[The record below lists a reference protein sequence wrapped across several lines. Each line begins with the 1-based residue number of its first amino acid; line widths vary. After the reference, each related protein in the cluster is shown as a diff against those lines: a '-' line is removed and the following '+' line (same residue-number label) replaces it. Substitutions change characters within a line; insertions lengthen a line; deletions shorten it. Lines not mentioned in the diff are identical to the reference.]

1 MANIQIIGNIN
12 STSNVSRYSSDDTN
26 LIGSQNIQESFD
38 IYNDYIEYYVY
49 DINGNILDVDY
60 EYVSYKLPT
69 DSALNPSY
77 TPPPNSKGNI
87 TNSDIQL
94 VSYSPESTGSSFPV
108 IEIDP
113 IKDLQ
118 DLGYTS
124 GEFKVQYNFFKNKIS
139 SPLEEY
145 FIKRISADRT
155 EISIASTVF
164 SNIQIEETFNS
175 LFDEI
180 NNSPFYT
187 NYLVNFGLN
196 KQAVAVNIALN
207 KVDEGYEILFKLYE
221 PLSNDVFEKTTLW
234 VVEEKAS
241 PYIFDI
247 NLDVLVSPPAPLM
260 LRGANFNIPVTQE
273 SNTVSTKYSD
283 YNTLINNLQSTQSG
297 SYRRLL
303 NTITSKSID
312 INVDYTDF
320 NNFSFFGS
328 VETRLNNFYTKVK
341 NIEDYTNL
349 INKYSV
355 SASSFPNLQLEI
367 NLYSSSIN
375 DLIANFDGYES
386 YLYFESSSY
395 AWPKSTSTLPYVLY
409 STGSAVAIN
418 WYATTINFASL
429 YDNNNVNILYNNV
442 PSYLVEDP
450 DNAPYVLF
458 LNMIGQYFDNI
469 WILLKAITDINLSN
483 NNLEQGASKDLVYH
497 ILKSYGIVL
506 NNSLGGDNLDLFLI
520 GNDSGSAYYSGY
532 LTDFS
537 PTSSY
542 LNNIPKRD
550 LLAETYKRIY
560 HNLPYLS
567 KTKGTVTGLQTL
579 VTLFGV
585 TSSILNVKEYG
596 GSDGSTNLLGYNNDK
611 VRIINNSTTGS
622 LLSPL
627 VSIQVPP
634 TSSNSFLDEDLH
646 YVDISFSPQNQI
658 NTYVAQAINNTNPS
672 WNLDDYIGDPRQ
684 IYDNSYVD
692 LDQQRTKYFNTPTDE
707 DFVNYY
713 NRVIANNGI
722 FEAYS
727 CTLNTLQ
734 NLKGVKPGFTGS
746 LLDYNG
752 FIRLIQFFDNSL
764 FKTLENFVPARTNL
778 STGVTFESPVL
789 ERNKFVYSNPSNST
803 TSSVQLA
810 EITQDSGSLVQI
822 EGLTGGI
829 YDDLRS
835 FTQSWSESINTPA
848 GPVTIN
854 HTNKSEFYTGELSG
868 TEVIVSNGDLT
879 APTPLFSSFALE
891 GGVIPGNPLSYDFPF
906 KANVGEVY
914 NLSFTIDYSGGGIGS
929 SILDLKAYTTIIQT
943 FSTSPGDITNASIDV
958 YIADNNYINLYLYQ
972 DALLAGSVTIKN
984 VVITK
989 RIESSQGYLL
999 NNIQNS
1005 TDSSIRNKIYTP
1017 NREFVTTFNTSSY
1030 LSPAELQDSYLS
1042 LTSYVRSRYDG
1053 TKTTSVAYNIV
1064 TSSNQSYGNLAAI
1077 DKYCNYFAYFDWIGN
1092 AAPEVY
1098 NAGNV
1103 HILQIIDENGNIISM
1118 DGFTNKN
1125 TFLVENIFK
1134 KGEDVNIYFLGSFN
1148 TSRFGNSGSYTIYD
1162 AAGFY
1167 DTIFYMRSYSPT
1179 LEGPYDL
1186 NINYVYSS
1194 GQVNVTLYS
1203 GSADNITVLR
1213 ETGSS
1218 WINALLKLPQDGQ
1231 GNMYNYTNTLPPE
1244 IIAPFGGLGAN
1255 SFSRNN
1261 QLFNPVY
1268 TPVKQYDRIRIFS
1281 LGNEEDISNT
1291 SLDRTITSI
1300 TPATSTISGSFTII
1314 PSITSSLWNN
1324 VSGST
1329 QAYRIYRKIPHEDFV
1344 VVSNIP
1350 FINLNEVGPGLLI
1363 PKNYNPNLNYVDI
1376 ARKAGIL

>member
-69 DSALNPSY
+69 GSALNPSY

-94 VSYSPESTGSSFPV
+94 VSYTPDSTGSSFPT

-139 SPLEEY
+139 SPLADY
-145 FIKRISADRT
+145 FVKRISADRT

-164 SNIQIEETFNS
+164 SNTQIEETFNS
-175 LFDEI
+175 LYDEI

-196 KQAVAVNIALN
+196 NQAVAVNIALD
-207 KVDEGYEILFKLYE
+207 KVDAGYEILFKLYE
-221 PLSNDVFEKTTLW
+221 PLSNDIFEKTTLW

-247 NLDVLVSPPAPLM
+247 NLDVLISPPAPLM

-283 YNTLINNLQSTQSG
+283 YNTLINSLQSTQSG

-409 STGSAVAIN
+409 STGSATAIN
-418 WYATTINFASL
+418 WYAETTNSASL
-429 YDNNNVNILYNNV
+429 YDESNVNIIYNNI

-450 DNAPYVLF
+450 DNAQYVLF

-469 WILLKAITDINLSN
+469 WILLKSITDINLSN
-483 NNLEQGASKDLVYH
+483 NNLEKGASKDLVYH
-497 ILKSYGIVL
+497 ILKSYGITL
-506 NNSLGGDNLDLFLI
+506 HNSLGGDNLDLFLI
-520 GNDSGSAYYSGY
+520 GNDSGSAYYSGS

-550 LLAETYKRIY
+550 LLAETYKRIF

-579 VTLFGV
+579 ITLFGV

-596 GSDGSTNLLGYNNDK
+596 GSNGSTNLLGYNNDK

-627 VSIQVPP
+627 VSIQEPP

-658 NTYVAQAINNTNPS
+658 NTYISQSIINSNPS
-672 WNLDDYIGDPRQ
+672 WNLDEYIGDPRQ
-684 IYDNSYVD
+684 IYSSSYVD
-692 LDQQRTKYFNTPTDE
+692 LDQQRNEYFNPLVDY
-707 DFVNYY
+707 DLINYY
-713 NRVIANNGI
+713 NRVIADGGT

-727 CTLNTLQ
+727 CVLSALQ
-734 NLKGVKPGFTGS
+734 GLKGVGTGFTGS

-810 EITQDSGSLVQI
+810 ELTQDSGSLVQI

-854 HTNKSEFYTGELSG
+854 HTNQSEFYTGELSG
-868 TEVIVSNGDLT
+868 TEVIVYSGSLTDPLNLSTTLANGT
-879 APTPLFSSFALE
+879 ISGYTY
-891 GGVIPGNPLSYDFPF
+891 SYFFPF
-906 KANVGEVY
+906 SASVGKTY
-914 NLSFTIDYSGGGIGS
+914 NLSFDISYFGATGGDS
-929 SILDLKAYTTIIQT
+929 SLDLKAYTTVLKTYTTPLNTLQKV
-943 FSTSPGDITNASIDV
+943 SVDV
-958 YIADNNYINLYLYQ
+958 YVADGNYQTLYLYQ
-972 DALLAGSVTIKN
+972 NESSANSLAINN
-984 VVITK
+984 VVVTQK
-989 RIESSQGYLL
+989 TGFAGEPLL
-999 NNIQNS
+999 NNIQ
-1005 TDSSIRNKIYTP
+1005 DSLDSNIRNSIYTP
-1017 NREFVTTFNTSSY
+1017 NREFITTFNTASY

-1042 LTSYVRSRYDG
+1042 LTSYVRPRYDG
-1053 TKTTSVAYNIV
+1053 TKITSATYNTI
-1064 TSSNQSYGNLAAI
+1064 TSSNQSYGDLAAI
-1077 DKYCNYFAYFDWIGN
+1077 DKYCNYIAYFDWIGN
-1092 AAPEVY
+1092 ASPELY
-1098 NAGNV
+1098 KAGNV
-1103 HILQIIDENGNIISM
+1103 HITQLIDENGNIISL
-1118 DGFTNKN
+1118 DGFANKN

-1134 KGEDVNIYFLGSFN
+1134 IGDTVSAYFFN
-1148 TSRFGNSGSYTIYD
+1148 PSSTNRFGSSGSYTVYD
-1162 AAGFY
+1162 SAGYY
-1167 DTIFYMRSYSPT
+1167 DTIFYMRSGSNFGYEISYGILPPASVASNAQ
-1179 LEGPYDL
+1179 L
-1186 NINYVYSS
+1186 YSS
-1194 GQVNVTLYS
+1194 SV
-1203 GSADNITVLR
+1203 DNITTLR
-1213 ETGSS
+1213 EINNGSF
-1218 WINALLKLPQDGQ
+1218 INALLKLPKNDRGQ
-1231 GNMYNYTNTLPPE
+1231 EYDYFSYGNSSPFLNLVQSQSFNSSYAPIKYND
-1244 IIAPFGGLGAN
+1244 
-1255 SFSRNN
+1255 
-1261 QLFNPVY
+1261 
-1268 TPVKQYDRIRIFS
+1268 KIRIFP
-1281 LGNEEDISNT
+1281 LGLEFGST
-1291 SLDRTITSI
+1291 SSIERTITS
-1300 TPATSTISGSFTII
+1300 ATSASSTASGSITIS
-1314 PSITSSLWNN
+1314 PSITSSLWRNI
-1324 VSGST
+1324 SGST
-1329 QAYRIYRKIPHEDFV
+1329 QAYRIYRRITHEDFV
-1344 VVSNIP
+1344 VINNIP
-1350 FINLNEVGPGLLI
+1350 VTSGNSSVGAGLLI
-1363 PKNYNPNLNYVDI
+1363 PQNYNPNLDYLAI
-1376 ARKAGIL
+1376 AKKAGILFQ

>member
-12 STSNVSRYSSDDTN
+12 SISSVSRYSSDDTS
-26 LIGSQNIQESFD
+26 LIDSQNIQESFD
-38 IYNDYIEYYVY
+38 IYNDYIEYYIY
-49 DINGNILDVDY
+49 DISGNLLDLNY
-60 EYVSYKLPT
+60 EYVNYKLPT
-69 DSALNPSY
+69 DNALNPSY

-94 VSYSPESTGSSFPV
+94 VSYTPNSTGSSFPV

-196 KQAVAVNIALN
+196 NQAVAVNIALN

-283 YNTLINNLQSTQSG
+283 YNTLVNSLQSTQSG

-367 NLYSSSIN
+367 SLYSSSIN

-409 STGSAVAIN
+409 STGSAAAIN
-418 WYATTINFASL
+418 WYATAINSASL
-429 YDNNNVNILYNNV
+429 YDESNVNIIYNNI

-450 DNAPYVLF
+450 DNAQYVLF

-469 WILLKAITDINLSN
+469 WILLKSITDINLSN

-497 ILKSYGIVL
+497 ILKSYGINL
-506 NNSLGGDNLDLFLI
+506 HNSLGGDDLDLFLI
-520 GNDSGSAYYSGY
+520 GNNSGSAYYSGY

-550 LLAETYKRIY
+550 LLAETYKRIF

-579 VTLFGV
+579 ITLFGV

-596 GSDGSTNLLGYNNDK
+596 GSNGSTNLLGYNNDK

-627 VSIQVPP
+627 VSIQEPP
-634 TSSNSFLDEDLH
+634 TSSDSFLDEDLH

-658 NTYVAQAINNTNPS
+658 NTYISQSIINSNPS
-672 WNLDDYIGDPRQ
+672 WNLDEYIGDPRQ
-684 IYDNSYVD
+684 IYSSSYVD
-692 LDQQRTKYFNTPTDE
+692 LDQQRNEYFNPLVDY
-707 DFVNYY
+707 DLMNYY
-713 NRVIANNGI
+713 NRVIADGGT

-727 CTLNTLQ
+727 CVLSALQ
-734 NLKGVKPGFTGS
+734 GLKGAGTGFTGS

-810 EITQDSGSLVQI
+810 ELTQDSGSLVQI

-829 YDDLRS
+829 YDDLGA

-868 TEVIVSNGDLT
+868 TEITV
-879 APTPLFSSFALE
+879 
-891 GGVIPGNPLSYDFPF
+891 
-906 KANVGEVY
+906 
-914 NLSFTIDYSGGGIGS
+914 YSGS
-929 SILDLKAYTTIIQT
+929 L
-943 FSTSPGDITNASIDV
+943 
-958 YIADNNYINLYLYQ
+958 
-972 DALLAGSVTIKN
+972 
-984 VVITK
+984 TK
-989 RIESSQGYLL
+989 SGSSQGYLI
-999 NNIQNS
+999 NNIQDSLDS
-1005 TDSSIRNKIYTP
+1005 TSRNKIYTP
-1017 NREFVTTFNTSSY
+1017 NREFVTTFNTASY

-1042 LTSYVRSRYDG
+1042 LTSYIRPRYDG
-1053 TKTTSVAYNIV
+1053 TKTTSATYNTI
-1064 TSSNQSYGNLAAI
+1064 TSSNQSYGNLASI
-1077 DKYCNYFAYFDWIGN
+1077 DKYCNYIAYFDWIGN
-1092 AAPEVY
+1092 ASPELY
-1098 NAGNV
+1098 RAGNV
-1103 HILQIIDENGNIISM
+1103 HILQLIDENGNTISL
-1118 DGFTNKN
+1118 DGFANKN

-1134 KGEDVNIYFLGSFN
+1134 IGDIVSAYFFN
-1148 TSRFGNSGSYTIYD
+1148 ANSTNRFGLSGSYTVYD
-1162 AAGFY
+1162 SAGYY
-1167 DTIFYMRSYSPT
+1167 DTIFYMESGSTSGYTVP
-1179 LEGPYDL
+1179 
-1186 NINYVYSS
+1186 INYTNEGIPTDVK
-1194 GQVNVTLYS
+1194 LYS
-1203 GSADNITVLR
+1203 GSSNNITTLK
-1213 ETGSS
+1213 ESQNS
-1218 WINALLKLPQDGQ
+1218 WINALLRLTDNGKGSTYD
-1231 GNMYNYTNTLPPE
+1231 YTFGST
-1244 IIAPFGGLGAN
+1244 APFILVG
-1255 SFSRNN
+1255 SQS
-1261 QLFNPVY
+1261 FNPSY
-1268 TPVKQYDRIRIFS
+1268 TPVKSSDKIRIFPK
-1281 LGNEEDISNT
+1281 GNENPLLTT
-1291 SLDRTITSI
+1291 SSLERTITSI
-1300 TPATSTISGSFTII
+1300 TSASSTVSGSITIS
-1314 PSITSSLWNN
+1314 PSITSSLWRN

-1329 QAYRIYRKIPHEDFV
+1329 QAFRIYRKIPHEDFV
-1344 VVSNIP
+1344 VVNNIP
-1350 FINLNEVGPGLLI
+1350 VTIGSSTVGSGLLI
-1363 PKNYNPNLNYVDI
+1363 PQNYNPNLDYLAI
-1376 ARKAGIL
+1376 AKKAGILF

>member
-12 STSNVSRYSSDDTN
+12 SISSVSRYSSDDTS
-26 LIGSQNIQESFD
+26 LIDSQNIQESFD
-38 IYNDYIEYYVY
+38 IYNDYIEYYIY
-49 DINGNILDVDY
+49 DISGNLLDLNY
-60 EYVSYKLPT
+60 EYVNYKLPT
-69 DSALNPSY
+69 DNALNPSY

-94 VSYSPESTGSSFPV
+94 VSYTPSSTGSSFPV

-164 SNIQIEETFNS
+164 SNAQIEETFNS

-196 KQAVAVNIALN
+196 NQAVAVNIALN

-283 YNTLINNLQSTQSG
+283 YNTLISSLQSTQSG

-409 STGSAVAIN
+409 STGSATAIN
-418 WYATTINFASL
+418 WYAAAINSASL
-429 YDNNNVNILYNNV
+429 YDESNVNIIYNNI

-450 DNAPYVLF
+450 DNAQYVLF
-458 LNMIGQYFDNI
+458 LDMIGQYFDNI
-469 WILLKAITDINLSN
+469 WILLKSITDINLSN
-483 NNLEQGASKDLVYH
+483 NNLEKGASKDLVYH
-497 ILKSYGIVL
+497 ILKSYGITL
-506 NNSLGGDNLDLFLI
+506 HNSLGGDNLDLFLI
-520 GNDSGSAYYSGY
+520 GSDSGSAYYSGS

-550 LLAETYKRIY
+550 LLAETYKRIF

-579 VTLFGV
+579 ITLFGV

-596 GSDGSTNLLGYNNDK
+596 GSNGSTNLLGYNNDK

-627 VSIQVPP
+627 VSIQEPP

-658 NTYVAQAINNTNPS
+658 NTYISQSIINSNPS
-672 WNLDDYIGDPRQ
+672 WNLDEYIGDPRQ
-684 IYDNSYVD
+684 IYSSSYVD
-692 LDQQRTKYFNTPTDE
+692 LDQQRNEYFNPLVDY
-707 DFVNYY
+707 DLINYY
-713 NRVIANNGI
+713 NRVIADGGI

-727 CTLNTLQ
+727 CVLSALQ
-734 NLKGVKPGFTGS
+734 GLKGAGTGFTGS

-829 YDDLRS
+829 YDDLGA

-854 HTNKSEFYTGELSG
+854 HTDQSEFYTGELSG
-868 TEVIVSNGDLT
+868 TEIIVYSGSLT
-879 APTPLFSSFALE
+879 APVPLFSSFALSN
-891 GGVIPGNPLSYDFPF
+891 GTIPSSPNSYFFPF
-906 KANVGEVY
+906 SASIGQTY
-914 NLSFTIDYSGGGIGS
+914 NLSFTIDYSGGGVGNS
-929 SILDLKAYTTIIQT
+929 SLDLKAYTTVIQT
-943 FSTSPGDITNASIDV
+943 FSTSPGDITSASIDV
-958 YIADNNYINLYLYQ
+958 YIANSDYINLYLYQ
-972 DALLAGSVTIKN
+972 DGGLAGSVTIKN
-984 VVITK
+984 VIITK
-989 RIESSQGYLL
+989 RLEPSQGYLL
-999 NNIQNS
+999 NNIQDSVDS
-1005 TDSSIRNKIYTP
+1005 TIRKKIYTP

-1042 LTSYVRSRYDG
+1042 LTSYTRPRYDG
-1053 TKTTSVAYNIV
+1053 TKTTSTTYNTI

-1077 DKYCNYFAYFDWIGN
+1077 DQYCNYFAYFDWIGN
-1092 AAPEVY
+1092 ASPEVFG
-1098 NAGNV
+1098 AGNA
-1103 HILQIIDENGNIISM
+1103 HILQLVDENGNTISM

-1125 TFLVENIFK
+1125 KFLVENLFK
-1134 KGEDVNIYFLGSFN
+1134 IGDNINIYFFNSTN
-1148 TSRFGNSGSYTIYD
+1148 TSRFGNSGSYTVYD
-1162 AAGFY
+1162 AAGYY
-1167 DTIFYMRSYSPT
+1167 DTIFYMRSGSF
-1179 LEGPYDL
+1179 GYDV
-1186 NINYVYSS
+1186 NINYTNTS
-1194 GQVNVTLYS
+1194 GVANIKIYS
-1203 GSADNITVLR
+1203 GSSDNITTLNEV
-1213 ETGSS
+1213 SPS
-1218 WINALLKLPQDGQ
+1218 WINALLKLSDDGK
-1231 GNMYNYTNTLPPE
+1231 GNIYNYTLGSTPPFTFQNTSQSFNLSY
-1244 IIAPFGGLGAN
+1244 API
-1255 SFSRNN
+1255 
-1261 QLFNPVY
+1261 Q
-1268 TPVKQYDRIRIFS
+1268 QYDKIRIFPLGSENPS
-1281 LGNEEDISNT
+1281 LT
-1291 SLDRTITSI
+1291 TASLDRTITS
-1300 TPATSTISGSFTII
+1300 TTQATSTISGSLTIS
-1314 PSITSSLWNN
+1314 PSITSSLWRNI
-1324 VSGST
+1324 SGST
-1329 QAYRIYRKIPHEDFV
+1329 QAFRIYRKIPHEDFV
-1344 VVSNIP
+1344 VINNISVSNINP
-1350 FINLNEVGPGLLI
+1350 AGPGLLI
-1363 PKNYNPNLNYVDI
+1363 PKNYNPNLDYLAI
-1376 ARKAGIL
+1376 AKKAGIL